1 MEITIKGE
9 PKEIAALALELQ
21 GRQVQNTIS
30 FGTVSEEDIR
40 SLRPTIDDNAEEV
53 QPIR

>member
-21 GRQVQNTIS
+21 GRQVQNNIS
-30 FGTVSEEDIR
+30 FGTVSKEDL
-40 SLRPTIDDNAEEV
+40 SFLRPAIDDNAEEV